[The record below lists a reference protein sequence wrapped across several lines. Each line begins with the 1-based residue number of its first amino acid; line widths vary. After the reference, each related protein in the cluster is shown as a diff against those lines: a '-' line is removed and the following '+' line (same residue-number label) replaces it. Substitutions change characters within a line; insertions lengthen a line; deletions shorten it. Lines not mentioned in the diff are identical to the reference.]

1 LTNYYRE
8 RPPHL
13 PRKRKTGTTS
23 QGSNAGESSSKANNT
38 VELLSIILQSQTD
51 RSLKS
56 LSLIFIDNCLKICV
70 AGYRPCVPPANG
82 NLVVT
87 CASSQQMMKTFASC
101 TSLRDGK
108 QSVPVIASLRQ
119 RTGAKGAIYGVPLDQ
134 LCPTCGP
141 AEGFVWPCLGFRCR
155 KSNGGSW

>member
-87 CASSQQMMKTFASC
+87 CASSQQMKTFASC